1 MSRRSLGTVD
11 PTYQSKI
18 LNSKLATLQAQM
30 ANVLGTSVGVL
41 GEFNISA
48 SQDMLITNNRSIY
61 VSGSDNYLYI
71 NGTNNSGSYE
81 VYRLDVRDGNFF
93 VEVSGSIG

>member
-11 PTYQSKI
+11 PAYASKI
-18 LNSKLATLQAQM
+18 LDSRIKTLQAQM
-30 ANVLGTSVGVL
+30 ENVLQTSVGAL
-41 GEFNISA
+41 GEFNISN
-48 SQDMLITNNRSIY
+48 DILLTNNRSIY

-71 NGTNNSGSYE
+71 NGTNNIGNYE

>member
-11 PTYQSKI
+11 PSYNSKI
-18 LNSKLATLQAQM
+18 LNSRIVTLQQQM
-30 ANVLGTSVGVL
+30 ATVLTTSVGAL
-41 GEFNISA
+41 GEFNISE
-48 SQDMLITNNRSIY
+48 DILFTNNRSLY

-71 NGTNNSGSYE
+71 NGTNAVGNYE

-93 VEVSGSIG
+93 VEVSGSVG